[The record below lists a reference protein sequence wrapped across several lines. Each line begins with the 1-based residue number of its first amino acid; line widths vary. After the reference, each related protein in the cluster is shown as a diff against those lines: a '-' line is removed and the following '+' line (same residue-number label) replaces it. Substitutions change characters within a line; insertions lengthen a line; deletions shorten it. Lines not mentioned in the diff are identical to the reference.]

1 MVIPVIGGT
10 ILLATLLLLGLL
22 LRKNTTVYK
31 ATGKGNEY
39 EKCGRLRL
47 KTKGPE
53 LRIDRLKDI
62 PEGMIA
68 GEAVRPDHRHPLL

>member
-1 MVIPVIGGT
+1 MEEEPTFNGSIVVIPVIGGT

-39 EKCGRLRL
+39 EKCA
-47 KTKGPE
+47 
-53 LRIDRLKDI
+53 DC
-62 PEGMIA
+62 
-68 GEAVRPDHRHPLL
+68 V